1 MAHVKLCHRFDDIRY
16 NEYSYVVVKNAKAK
30 RGRAPVVGVL
40 EEQAFLAVIKTS
52 EKLQSLVAEMLKKH
66 GLSSTQ
72 YNALRILR
80 GAGPEGLTCS
90 EIGERM
96 INRDP
101 DITRLLARLEGR
113 KLIMRRRDRNDRRVI
128 MTSITAVGLD
138 LLKNLDEPVVQFH
151 RKMLGHLEPPQLRS
165 LIDLLEKARDTAA

>member
-1 MAHVKLCHRFDDIRY
+1 
-16 NEYSYVVVKNAKAK
+16 VVKNAKAK
-30 RGRAPVVGVL
+30 RGRAPAVGVL

-52 EKLQSLVAEMLKKH
+52 EKLQRLVAEMLKEH

-80 GAGPEGLTCS
+80 GAGAEGSTCS

-113 KLIMRRRDRNDRRVI
+113 KLVARRRDRNDRRVI
-128 MTSITAVGLD
+128 MTSITPVGLD
-138 LLKNLDEPVVQFH
+138 LLRNLDKPVVQFH
-151 RKMLGHLEPPQLRS
+151 RKMLGHLGPQQLKS
-165 LIDLLEKARDTAA
+165 LIDLLDTARETAA

>member
-1 MAHVKLCHRFDDIRY
+1 M
-16 NEYSYVVVKNAKAK
+16 
-30 RGRAPVVGVL
+30 
-40 EEQAFLAVIKTS
+40 KTS
-52 EKLQSLVAEMLKKH
+52 EKLQGLVAEMLKEH

-113 KLIMRRRDRNDRRVI
+113 KLIARCRDRKDRRVI
-128 MTSITAVGLD
+128 VTSVTSVGLG
-138 LLKNLDEPVVQFH
+138 LLKDLDEPVVQFH
-151 RKMLGHLEPPQLRS
+151 RKMLGHLGPQKLKS
-165 LIDLLEKARDTAA
+165 LIDLLDVARERAA